1 MNERHKGHRHEGEMQ
16 HDHHMADEHAHHH
29 PPAAGTTEG
38 QKHHHMEHGH
48 AGHDHSMHHRMMIQD
63 FKRRFIVCLILTVP
77 ILLLSPMIQK
87 GLGFS
92 LQFTGSL
99 YVLFALSTFV
109 FFYGGWPFLKGLF
122 QELGNKAPG
131 MMTLIALAISVAYF
145 YSAIVVFGVRGK
157 IFFWE
162 LVTLIDIMLLGHF
175 IEMKSVLGASRAL
188 DQLARL
194 LPSEA
199 HRVQGDQI
207 TDVKISDLKPG
218 DLILVKPG
226 ERFAADGL
234 VAKGE
239 SFADESVL
247 TGESRPVKKKPEDKV
262 IAGAINGEGS
272 LTVKIEKT
280 GKDSYLSR
288 IIELVNQAQ
297 TAKSKTQRLADRA
310 AFWLTLI
317 ALTAGSVTL
326 VVWLILGSVFSFAL
340 ERMVTVMVITCPHA
354 LGLAIPLVVAV
365 STALA
370 ARSGLLIRNRT
381 AFENSRK
388 ITTVVFDKTG
398 TLTEGKFGVSRII
411 PLKDNLAEEK
421 ILRYASALEQNSEH
435 PIASSIVRKAKEQ
448 GVEIPTAAEFKSV
461 RGKGVEGR
469 VEDKPVKVV
478 SAAYLKENGIQVGG
492 DVQAEEAETQ
502 VFLLVGNQPAAM
514 IGLSDQIRPESYP
527 AVRKLKS
534 AGIKCMML
542 TGDNQKVAKSVA
554 EKLGLDGYFA
564 EVLPHQKL
572 DKVKELQAK
581 GEFVAMTGD
590 GVNDAPAL
598 AQADVGIAI
607 GAGTDVAAETADI
620 ILVNSNPQDVST
632 LILFGRAT
640 YGKMVQNLIW
650 ATGYNAFAIPLAAG
664 VLYSV
669 GVVISPAVGALLM
682 SVSTVIVAVNA
693 RLLKVRSGR

>member
-1 MNERHKGHRHEGEMQ
+1 MHESHEDHEHQGGMQ
-16 HDHHMADEHAHHH
+16 YHHHMADEHAHHH
-29 PPAAGTTEG
+29 PAAGMTEG
-38 QKHHHMEHGH
+38 GKHHHMEHGH

-87 GLGFS
+87 GLGFA

-122 QELGNKAPG
+122 QELGNKTPG

-145 YSAIVVFGVRGK
+145 YSAVVIFGVQGK

-175 IEMKSVLGASRAL
+175 IEMKSVLGASQAL
-188 DQLARL
+188 DKLARL

-199 HRVQGDQI
+199 HRVEGDQI
-207 TDVKISDLKPG
+207 KDVRISQLKRG
-218 DLILVKPG
+218 DLILVRPG

-247 TGESRPVKKKPEDKV
+247 TGESRPVKKRPQDKV

-317 ALTAGSVTL
+317 ALTAGTVTL
-326 VVWLILGSVFSFAL
+326 VVWLSLGSVFAFAL

-388 ITTVVFDKTG
+388 ITTVIFDKTG

-411 PLKDNLAEEK
+411 PLKDDLTEKK
-421 ILRYASALEQNSEH
+421 ILRYASALERNSEH
-435 PIASSIVRKAKEQ
+435 PIASSIVRNAKEQ
-448 GVEIPTAAEFKSV
+448 DLEIPAAAEFKAIH
-461 RGKGVEGR
+461 GKGVEGR
-469 VEDKPVKVV
+469 VEDEPVKVV
-478 SAAYLKENGIQVGG
+478 SAAYLKENGIQLDR
-492 DVQAEEAETQ
+492 DVRTEEAETQ
-502 VFLLVGNQPAAM
+502 VFVLVADHPAGM
-514 IGLSDQIRPESYP
+514 IGLADQIRQESY
-527 AVRKLKS
+527 AAIRKLKG

-572 DKVKELQAK
+572 DKVKQLQSK

-620 ILVNSNPQDVST
+620 ILVNSNPQDVSA

-693 RLLKVRSGR
+693 RLLKVQSGR